1 MALPTTASK
10 KDDFL
15 DYVKKHRLDVN
26 FDQPTK
32 IDFRKKD
39 DKEEA
44 IKRIVAA
51 AQNTETPRTI
61 ERAAPQRAPLP
72 GSPHVMR
79 DLSDA
84 PATAPPAPSDR
95 SLRSVKP
102 ELVTNPRALGKIES
116 GRLLRTADFN
126 FDMTQELLA
135 HGAKMPEHVPLV
147 SISFQSQDLGGDA
160 TVRGT
165 DKRAG
170 HDPWAVADYIRDYM
184 RWSKDAIFIDAEQF
198 GWYCDGKGKGKTYTN
213 TPEIRPWC
221 PTGEFTV
228 GFPVSEAF
236 VQNNY
241 RGVFK
246 WTQRVAPVILVFYST
261 TYYQSDHCFDELRGV
276 QQEVHGDSQLKEPRL
291 VVFVLMDE
299 EVESHMK
306 RHVTELK
313 RMSDARHTITSVDIS
328 SYMTWLNS
336 EGGKLQLKDAAFGL
350 LGLTATLE
358 KWFGAKGI
366 GDIEHLAAER
376 RRMVEKKDEPS
387 IALLDLKGNPVR
399 NRYLPEYERRIKL
412 VKRGPGQKWGVESA
426 KDLAKRLP
434 GVGEKKAADI
444 WAVIEKHGRVDSL
457 DQLART
463 LSTTN
468 PWQGKV
474 FQQILPFIS
483 I

>member
-165 DKRAG
+165 DERAG

-184 RWSKDAIFIDAEQF
+184 RWPKDAIFIDAEQF
-198 GWYCDGKGKGKTYTN
+198 GWYCDGKGKGKTCERPRACRTVAI
-213 TPEIRPWC
+213 TTTRHRHPEP
-221 PTGEFTV
+221 
-228 GFPVSEAF
+228 
-236 VQNNY
+236 
-241 RGVFK
+241 
-246 WTQRVAPVILVFYST
+246 L
-261 TYYQSDHCFDELRGV
+261 
-276 QQEVHGDSQLKEPRL
+276 
-291 VVFVLMDE
+291 
-299 EVESHMK
+299 
-306 RHVTELK
+306 
-313 RMSDARHTITSVDIS
+313 
-328 SYMTWLNS
+328 
-336 EGGKLQLKDAAFGL
+336 LQLL
-350 LGLTATLE
+350 LLS
-358 KWFGAKGI
+358 
-366 GDIEHLAAER
+366 R
-376 RRMVEKKDEPS
+376 RRCYCCPV
-387 IALLDLKGNPVR
+387 ALR
-399 NRYLPEYERRIKL
+399 
-412 VKRGPGQKWGVESA
+412 
-426 KDLAKRLP
+426 
-434 GVGEKKAADI
+434 
-444 WAVIEKHGRVDSL
+444 
-457 DQLART
+457 
-463 LSTTN
+463 
-468 PWQGKV
+468 
-474 FQQILPFIS
+474 
-483 I
+483 